1 MVSKSK
7 TDANLVR
14 TPLVFVPDEH
24 RNLIRQA
31 LKTRGAPPPPP
42 KLPRINSPTAQMYE
56 IYYAASLRRR
66 ALRLALRS
74 MNTSEGDFVVENCLA
89 TAEQEHHRERMM
101 RYEARA
107 ELAAV

>member
-1 MVSKSK
+1 
-7 TDANLVR
+7 
-14 TPLVFVPDEH
+14 
-24 RNLIRQA
+24 
-31 LKTRGAPPPPP
+31 
-42 KLPRINSPTAQMYE
+42 MYE

-74 MNTSEGDFVVENCLA
+74 INTSEGQLVVENCLA
-89 TAEQEHHRERMM
+89 TAEQERHRERMM